1 MNVIYDMWKRA
12 NIRQKMQEIKVGY
25 MKKQKIGKDAK
36 YKINIVK
43 NSHQKSFKEK
53 IFTEFSFTHS

>member
-1 MNVIYDMWKRA
+1 
-12 NIRQKMQEIKVGY
+12 

-43 NSHQKSFKEK
+43 NSHHKSFKEILLQK
-53 IFTEFSFTHS
+53 FNSHIVKKVHIECNVTFLLEII

>member
-1 MNVIYDMWKRA
+1 
-12 NIRQKMQEIKVGY
+12 

-53 IFTEFSFTHS
+53 FLQKFNSHIVKKTNIECKIIFLLGII

>member
-1 MNVIYDMWKRA
+1 MLSMIRGKEQIYDRKSKRY
-12 NIRQKMQEIKVGY
+12 RRVS
-25 MKKQKIGKDAK
+25 MKKWKIGKDAK

-53 IFTEFSFTHS
+53 IFTEISFTHS